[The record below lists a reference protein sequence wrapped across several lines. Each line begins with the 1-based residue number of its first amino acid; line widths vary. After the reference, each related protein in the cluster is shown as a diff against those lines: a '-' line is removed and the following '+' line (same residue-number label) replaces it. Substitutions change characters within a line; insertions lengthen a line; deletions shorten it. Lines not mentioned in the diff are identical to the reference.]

1 MIYFDSSALVKRY
14 LREKGTDV
22 VQSLTIRE
30 EFVATSKLAY
40 PELLSA
46 FMRKRRAGELGEESL
61 ESILHRL
68 ETDWPELFIIE
79 IHDELLPF
87 VKSLIRKYPLKGA
100 DSIHLASALW
110 LERMT
115 KGEVM
120 FVASDMNLLGAA
132 TKENL
137 KILNPQEG

>member
-14 LREKGTDV
+14 LKEKGTDV
-22 VQSLTIRE
+22 VLSLTTRE

-40 PELLSA
+40 PELLST
-46 FMRKRRAGELGEESL
+46 FMRKNREGGLREEPL
-61 ESILHRL
+61 KSILNRL
-68 ETDWPELFIIE
+68 EADWLEFFIIE
-79 IHDELLPF
+79 IHDELFPL

-110 LERMT
+110 LESMT
-115 KGEVM
+115 KTEVM
-120 FVASDMNLLGAA
+120 FIASDMSLLDAA

-137 KILNPQEG
+137 KILNPQG

>member
-14 LREKGTDV
+14 LKEKGTDV
-22 VQSLTIRE
+22 VQSLTIRD
-30 EFVATSKLAY
+30 EFIATSKLAY

-46 FMRKRRAGELGEESL
+46 FMRKRRAGELGEEPL
-61 ESILHRL
+61 ESVLNRL
-68 ETDWPELFIIE
+68 ESDWPELFIIE

-87 VKSLIRKYPLKGA
+87 VRSLVRKYPLKGA

-115 KGEVM
+115 KAEVT
-120 FVASDMNLLGAA
+120 FVASDIDLLDAA
-132 TKENL
+132 TNENL
-137 KILNPQEG
+137 KILNPQG

>member
-14 LREKGTDV
+14 LKEKGTDV
-22 VQSLTIRE
+22 VLSLTTRE

-40 PELLSA
+40 PELLST
-46 FMRKRRAGELGEESL
+46 FMRKNREGELQEEPL
-61 ESILHRL
+61 KSIWNRL
-68 ETDWPELFIIE
+68 EADWLEFFIIE
-79 IHDELLPF
+79 IHDELLPL

-110 LERMT
+110 LESMT
-115 KGEVM
+115 KTEVM
-120 FVASDMNLLGAA
+120 FIASDMSLLDAA

-137 KILNPQEG
+137 KILNPQG

>member
-14 LREKGTDV
+14 LKEKGTDV
-22 VQSLTIRE
+22 VLSLTTRE

-40 PELLSA
+40 PELLST
-46 FMRKRRAGELGEESL
+46 FMRKNREGELREEPL
-61 ESILHRL
+61 KSILNRL
-68 ETDWPELFIIE
+68 EADWLEFFIIE
-79 IHDELLPF
+79 IHDELLPL

-110 LERMT
+110 LENMT
-115 KGEVM
+115 KTEVM
-120 FVASDMNLLGAA
+120 FIASDKSLLDAA

-137 KILNPQEG
+137 KILNPQG